1 VRKTSPSIFLF
12 YHKWQGSP
20 EYLRS
25 LLLSEGSRRA
35 GRNAARAGLRE
46 RQRKTDPKGRR
57 RSQIMTAK
65 DSITALM
72 GKGAE
77 FQGQLS
83 FKGTVRIDGR
93 FLGSITSEGKLVL
106 GKDAHVEGTISVGEL
121 EMHGALQGDVCVA
134 RRTLLHESAKLTGSL
149 HTALLAM
156 EEGAMLQGDLRMS
169 KDIEPSAN
177 THPLAQSEHPVHFPD
192 SSLKQ

>member
-1 VRKTSPSIFLF
+1 
-12 YHKWQGSP
+12 
-20 EYLRS
+20 
-25 LLLSEGSRRA
+25 
-35 GRNAARAGLRE
+35 
-46 RQRKTDPKGRR
+46 
-57 RSQIMTAK
+57 MTK

-93 FLGSITSEGKLVL
+93 FLGSITSDGKLVL
-106 GKDAHVEGTISVGEL
+106 GKDAYVEGTISVGEL
-121 EMHGALQGDVCVA
+121 EMHGALQGDICVA
-134 RRTLLHESAKLTGSL
+134 HRTLLHESARLTGSL

-156 EEGAMLQGDLRMS
+156 EEGALLQGDLQMS
-169 KDIEPSAN
+169 KDLKLSPE
-177 THPLAQSEHPVHFPD
+177 THPLQSERPVHFPD

>member
-1 VRKTSPSIFLF
+1 VAKLSRIPATPFSERRLPLDGAQCGNVRIARKAAQDLPD
-12 YHKWQGSP
+12 
-20 EYLRS
+20 
-25 LLLSEGSRRA
+25 SR
-35 GRNAARAGLRE
+35 L
-46 RQRKTDPKGRR
+46 

-93 FLGSITSEGKLVL
+93 FLGSIASEGKLVL

-121 EMHGALQGDVCVA
+121 EMHGALQGDVSVA
-134 RRTLLHESAKLTGSL
+134 RRTLLHDSAKLTGSL

-156 EEGAMLQGDLRMS
+156 EEGAMLQGDLQMS
-169 KDIEPSAN
+169 KDLEQPSSA
-177 THPLAQSEHPVHFPD
+177 HPLAQSEHPVHFPD